1 MVVNYIFD
9 TNTVIYFLS
18 NTSLNDNALEK
29 LDKIC
34 AQGQHISIITKLEL
48 LGYNFSSFDNESLT
62 KEFIAK
68 STVYA
73 INEQVE
79 EETIKLR
86 KSYKIKLPDAIIAAT
101 AIVNKLTLITRN
113 TIDFKPI
120 VELKTVNPFE
130 W

>member
-18 NTSLNDNALEK
+18 NSSLNDNALEK

-34 AQGQHISIITKLEL
+34 AQGQHISVITKLEL

-79 EETIKLR
+79 EKTIKLR

-101 AIVNKLTLITRN
+101 AIVNNLTLITRN

>member
-48 LGYNFSSFDNESLT
+48 LGYNFSSFVNESLT
-62 KEFIAK
+62 KEFISK

-120 VELKTVNPFE
+120 AELKTVNPFE